1 MKKIHNYNY
10 YLFVEKLKAIEKEK
24 VISFVTIVQYLFI
37 VNFILF
43 IMLFF
48 ASIKELLLP
57 IIIFGLVTFFGLRFY
72 NRKNY
77 NGKYT
82 EIETNWNS
90 EDEKRKSFY
99 KITIWT
105 LVLLGFVLMVINSKA
120 FPENY

>member
-24 VISFVTIVQYLFI
+24 VVTFVTIVQYLFI
-37 VNFILF
+37 VNFTLF

-48 ASIKELLLP
+48 ASIKQLVLP
-57 IIIFGLVTFFGLRFY
+57 ILVFCLVTFFGLRFY

-82 EIETNWNS
+82 EIEADWNS

-120 FPENY
+120 FPEN